1 MVLQKWI
8 SPAQIVFCLVVCFFL
23 ESVYI
28 FVFFKEQTAVTMNGV
43 IRYSDGVIF
52 VAAACLLLSSLFF
65 NFCSLGKGTGKVLLH
80 GCSVLVMES
89 PVGQ

>member
-1 MVLQKWI
+1 MVI
-8 SPAQIVFCLVVCFFL
+8 
-23 ESVYI
+23 
-28 FVFFKEQTAVTMNGV
+28 KEQTAVTLNGV